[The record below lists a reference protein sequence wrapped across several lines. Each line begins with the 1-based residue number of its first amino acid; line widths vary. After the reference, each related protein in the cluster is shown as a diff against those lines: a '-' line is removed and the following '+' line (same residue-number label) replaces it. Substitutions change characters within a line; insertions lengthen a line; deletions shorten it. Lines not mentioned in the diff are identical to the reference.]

1 MAPEIPVTAHN
12 RVCLG
17 LPPNFNQQLDL
28 HRTFASE
35 ITHGSLGDTVDSRR
49 WQEIYIISFQL
60 AGEEGERRRVSGR
73 EGTCRKLQCLV
84 QLKRGCEAGI
94 ALVPGQQG
102 LSALGLSIWWASE

>member
-1 MAPEIPVTAHN
+1 M
-12 RVCLG
+12 
-17 LPPNFNQQLDL
+17 
-28 HRTFASE
+28 HRIFASE

-73 EGTCRKLQCLV
+73 EGNLQCLV
-84 QLKRGCEAGI
+84 HLKRGRNAGV

-102 LSALGLSIWWASE
+102 LSAPGLSIWWANE